1 MANWYYDEFGSEVG
15 PISPAEMKQRV
26 ADGTIAGA
34 TRVRRED
41 GEWTT
46 ADRIPGL
53 LGEPPLA
60 ESSHAASSQGDSTG
74 GLIPYKNAPAL
85 IAYYL
90 AVFSLIPCLGL
101 PLGIAAVVLG
111 VMGLKKRKENP
122 AISGT
127 AHAWIGIV
135 LGGIM
140 TLIWGGLI
148 AAGALGAAFA
158 D

>member
-15 PISPAEMKQRV
+15 PVTPAEMRQRV
-26 ADGTIAGA
+26 SDGTIIAT

-41 GEWTT
+41 GDWTT

-53 LGEPPLA
+53 LKSP
-60 ESSHAASSQGDSTG
+60 AAAAPVPQGDSTG
-74 GLIPYKNAPAL
+74 GIIPYKNAPAL

-111 VMGLKKRKENP
+111 IMGLQKRKANP

-127 AHAWIGIV
+127 AHSWIGIL
-135 LGGIM
+135 LGGTM
-140 TLIWGGLI
+140 ALIWGGI
-148 AAGALGAAFA
+148 IGVAAVAPVFTR
-158 D
+158 